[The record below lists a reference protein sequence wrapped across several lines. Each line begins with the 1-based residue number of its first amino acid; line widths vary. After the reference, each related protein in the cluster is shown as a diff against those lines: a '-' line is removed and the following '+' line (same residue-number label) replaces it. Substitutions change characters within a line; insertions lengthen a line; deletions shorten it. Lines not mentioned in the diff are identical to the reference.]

1 MTLIQRDTRAR
12 EPWTD
17 FADVPATLNQPF
29 SAFPHNYAQLP
40 ALSFV
45 IPNLQNSMHS
55 GRVARGDHWLGTH
68 TRPTTWA
75 RSHESWLVITWDEDN
90 RMASNHIPT
99 LVTGAGVDAG
109 TFAQPVDHYDLLRTI
124 EVALRLPAIGSAIE
138 APPIAGMVAR

>member
-45 IPNLQNSMHS
+45 IPNLQDSMHS
-55 GRVARGDHWLGTH
+55 GTVARGDHWLGTH
-68 TRPTTWA
+68 IA
-75 RSHESWLVITWDEDN
+75 
-90 RMASNHIPT
+90 A
-99 LVTGAGVDAG
+99 
-109 TFAQPVDHYDLLRTI
+109 YDLGTQPRKLVGDYLGRGQSHG
-124 EVALRLPAIGSAIE
+124 E
-138 APPIAGMVAR
+138 